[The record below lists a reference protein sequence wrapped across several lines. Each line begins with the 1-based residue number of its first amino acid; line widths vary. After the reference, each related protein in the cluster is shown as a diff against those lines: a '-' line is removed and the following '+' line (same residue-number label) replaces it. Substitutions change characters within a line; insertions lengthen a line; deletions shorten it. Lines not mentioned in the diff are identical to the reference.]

1 MKDGTAESHARIVRE
16 IVKEKAVTL
25 GRAGVRLEVTLT
37 TVAALAEAWR
47 AAAGNDAE
55 RTRLAAE
62 YERAWRAAETARLTL
77 VIQREAVGVRHHRDV
92 DQQFPRPPR
101 RLG

>member
-1 MKDGTAESHARIVRE
+1 MNERAAESHARIERE

-25 GRAGVRLEVTLT
+25 GRAGERLEAALAAL
-37 TVAALAEAWR
+37 AALAEAWHG
-47 AAAGNDAE
+47 AAGNGAE
-55 RTRLAAE
+55 RARLAAE

>member
-1 MKDGTAESHARIVRE
+1 MTVKDGTAESHARIVRE

-25 GRAGVRLEVTLT
+25 GRVGERLEVTLT

-55 RTRLAAE
+55 RT
-62 YERAWRAAETARLTL
+62 
-77 VIQREAVGVRHHRDV
+77 
-92 DQQFPRPPR
+92 
-101 RLG
+101 